1 VLRKIRYA
9 SISATEG
16 GGPVLQR
23 MNPDKLI
30 LFDYS
35 GTLSLQAV
43 LFGQRNSFQS
53 ALERSGLARLGVTPT
68 FLWKKIINPTWREGS
83 TTRVGYKQLLLRSLA
98 EEAEFRNPG
107 KKQVI
112 DADLP
117 KAVADFVNSY
127 LASSCMEE
135 SWRPLLRK
143 LPQRKDV
150 CAVIV
155 TDHYADAT
163 SAIVRYLAE
172 WNIPALPAEK
182 AFGFPRPAAIIV
194 ANSADLG
201 AHKIS
206 SRFWQP
212 LKSGLQ
218 LQDLEGILLIDDFG
232 YNEQEGDAYS
242 EREAVAI
249 RQVETARLLQEVFQV
264 APCIF
269 PFFLER
275 EKGSESYGRLMIQAA
290 LVMDQFLDGKIG

>member
-1 VLRKIRYA
+1 MK
-9 SISATEG
+9 
-16 GGPVLQR
+16 
-23 MNPDKLI
+23 PDRLI

-43 LFGQRNSFQS
+43 LFGQGDSLRS
-53 ALERSGLARLGVTPT
+53 ALEHSGLARLGITPT
-68 FLWKKIINPTWREGS
+68 LFWEEIVNPTWEEGS
-83 TTRVGYKQLLLRSLA
+83 TTQVGYRQVMVRRLLEGAAFQNS
-98 EEAEFRNPG
+98 G
-107 KKQVI
+107 KERWSVP
-112 DADLP
+112 DLQR
-117 KAVADFVNSY
+117 AVADFVNSY